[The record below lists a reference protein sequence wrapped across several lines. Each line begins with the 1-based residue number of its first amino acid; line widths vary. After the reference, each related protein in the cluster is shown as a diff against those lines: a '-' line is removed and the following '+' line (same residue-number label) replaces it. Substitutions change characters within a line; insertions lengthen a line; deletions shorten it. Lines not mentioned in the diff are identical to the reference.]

1 MCFRDAADR
10 LDQLGQP
17 YQAARARLCWA
28 EIAFAGQTADGDRPW
43 ETADIVDAARGS
55 MTTFDRL
62 GARPLQDRTRRL
74 LRALGER
81 PAPRR
86 AASGDLSDREL
97 QVVRLVARGLSNAE
111 IAEHLFISP
120 RTVTTHLQHIYRR
133 LGLSSRTA
141 LIRWVMDR
149 GLDCREYVALSLAN
163 T

>member
-1 MCFRDAADR
+1 
-10 LDQLGQP
+10 
-17 YQAARARLCWA
+17 
-28 EIAFAGQTADGDRPW
+28 
-43 ETADIVDAARGS
+43 

-74 LRALGER
+74 LRALGDR

-149 GLDCREYVALSLAN
+149 GLRDEN